1 MLRSRSEDQLL
12 DVKKSIALILAIYV
26 VFSCSHVVGDVQEPD
41 SAQRTDGDVK
51 DAHTNNK
58 ETRSNDG
65 FFAIFTGSTASPQD
79 KLKDEQDLKM
89 AKLWS
94 RVDQLSSEQS
104 RLRERLKVI
113 EKGLTLGLIP
123 EELKEDHAGH
133 KEDVK
138 RLSIATQKERLE
150 SEAGPSTV
158 VIEEDPTK
166 GKSVEAPAVSE
177 QAQELSE
184 KDYQS
189 AVAAAHE
196 QFRAGA
202 YGRAIVEYE
211 SIGKKFG
218 EKFGGGSPKFWVAR
232 CWINMKEF
240 GTARQILADFLKDY
254 PGSTWAPRAKLEL
267 ARVEWKLGLRET
279 SLSRLRDVIRDH
291 PQEDAAE
298 MAKMEL
304 STLDKTL

>member
-1 MLRSRSEDQLL
+1 MILFGCEERVCLQTTCLKVALTAFFSISCTHLASTDKEPEPSQSVER
-12 DVKKSIALILAIYV
+12 DVKEMSAVPKESGKKSSFFDI
-26 VFSCSHVVGDVQEPD
+26 FSSSTNVQND
-41 SAQRTDGDVK
+41 RL
-51 DAHTNNK
+51 K
-58 ETRSNDG
+58 E
-65 FFAIFTGSTASPQD
+65 
-79 KLKDEQDLKM
+79 EQDLKM

-94 RVDQLSSEQS
+94 RVDDLSSEQS

-123 EELKEDHAGH
+123 EELKQNSVALGVAVGSQ
-133 KEDVK
+133 DVLK
-138 RLSIATQKERLE
+138 QKEKT
-150 SEAGPSTV
+150 SQEAQHPPEIV
-158 VIEEDPTK
+158 EENH
-166 GKSVEAPAVSE
+166 ER
-177 QAQELSE
+177 SE
-184 KDYQS
+184 KKSDESGFEKEHQVTENDYQN
-189 AVAAAHE
+189 ALATAHE
-196 QFRAGA
+196 QFRSGA

-218 EKFGGGSPKFWVAR
+218 EKFGGGSHKFWVAR
-232 CWINMKEF
+232 CWINMKEY
-240 GTARQILADFLKDY
+240 GTARQLLAEFLKDY

>member
-1 MLRSRSEDQLL
+1 LASNEKESEPSQAVER
-12 DVKKSIALILAIYV
+12 DVKEMSLVPKDSGKKSSFFDI
-26 VFSCSHVVGDVQEPD
+26 FSSGASVQ
-41 SAQRTDGDVK
+41 
-51 DAHTNNK
+51 N
-58 ETRSNDG
+58 
-65 FFAIFTGSTASPQD
+65 D
-79 KLKDEQDLKM
+79 KLQEEQDLKM

-94 RVDQLSSEQS
+94 RVDDLSSEQS

-123 EELKEDHAGH
+123 EELKEKNVAHGNVGGSHNFLKEQEKTSHEAQHAP
-133 KEDVK
+133 EIVEENP
-138 RLSIATQKERLE
+138 ER
-150 SEAGPSTV
+150 
-158 VIEEDPTK
+158 
-166 GKSVEAPAVSE
+166 
-177 QAQELSE
+177 SE
-184 KDYQS
+184 KKSHESGFEKDHQITENDYQK
-189 AVAAAHE
+189 ALAMAHE
-196 QFRAGA
+196 QFRSGA

-218 EKFGGGSPKFWVAR
+218 ESFVGGSHKFWIAR
-232 CWINMKEF
+232 CWINMKEY
-240 GTARQILADFLKDY
+240 GTARQILAEFLKDY